1 MMSELKLGVQ
11 TVLLPGRDLV
21 EQFEN
26 ARRYGFDAVEV
37 NVGPAFDLAEEVALV
52 RHASAQ
58 SGLPVAA
65 ICTAPMHDPLQPDP
79 SERAARFDRLTTLL
93 ESATTVG
100 ARGVVSV
107 PIRPARNFRSVEEQ
121 RQTIDAFTQEAIA
134 ALGEWSA
141 QLPATGAALFLEPL
155 IRFETW
161 FLNRVGQAA
170 DIARNINHPRIQ
182 ALGDFFHMN
191 VEESDLPGAFRAAGS
206 LLGHV
211 HIADNNRLQPGRG
224 ALVFGPSFAALQE
237 IGYDGYVTIE
247 CWLPAGAHIDG
258 DPETAFPAS
267 IRYLRE
273 AWDHAIARS

>member
-1 MMSELKLGVQ
+1 MSELKLGVQ

-37 NVGPAFDLAEEVALV
+37 NVGPTFDLTEELALV

-65 ICTAPMHDPLQPDP
+65 ICTSPMHDPLQPDP
-79 SERAARFDRLTTLL
+79 VERAARFERLTTLL
-93 ESATTVG
+93 ESATDVG

-107 PIRPARNFRSVEEQ
+107 PIRPSRSFRSVEEQ
-121 RQTIDAFTQEAIA
+121 RQNIDAFTQEAIEQ
-134 ALGEWSA
+134 LGEWSA
-141 QLPATGAALFLEPL
+141 QLPTTGAALFLEPL

-170 DIARNINHPRIQ
+170 DIARNVNHPRVQ
-182 ALGDFFHMN
+182 ALADFFHMN
-191 VEESDLPGAFRAAGS
+191 VEESDLPGAFRAAGP

-224 ALVFGPSFAALQE
+224 ALTFGPSFAVLQE

-258 DPETAFPAS
+258 DPETAFPES
-267 IRYLRE
+267 IRYMRDIWDRAL
-273 AWDHAIARS
+273 AWS